1 MNDDPIREE
10 KTLFEKFRDRLSK
23 GKKKKIF
30 LTTYNP
36 YTKKEQDKVI
46 GSYFSKDEEQI
57 INAFKN
63 LGITAMTTENKLRK
77 LAKLKEVKKN
87 KWR

>member
-1 MNDDPIREE
+1 MNDEPIREE

-46 GSYFSKDEEQI
+46 GSYFSKDEEPLI
-57 INAFKN
+57 IKFNSLF
-63 LGITAMTTENKLRK
+63 M
-77 LAKLKEVKKN
+77 
-87 KWR
+87 